1 MQLKKKGMTTFHK
14 TASFDQISVKVFG
27 PFGSW
32 LNCVRNKKNQVT
44 LPIRFNLIERSHK
57 YVHILVLIG
66 LTYQEGTKGT
76 THDLQEDKKKMK
88 RKRSISQSFQ

>member
-1 MQLKKKGMTTFHK
+1 MTTFHK

-32 LNCVRNKKNQVT
+32 LNCVRNKKIQVT
-44 LPIRFNLIERSHK
+44 QFNLIERSHK
-57 YVHILVLIG
+57 YVRILVLIG